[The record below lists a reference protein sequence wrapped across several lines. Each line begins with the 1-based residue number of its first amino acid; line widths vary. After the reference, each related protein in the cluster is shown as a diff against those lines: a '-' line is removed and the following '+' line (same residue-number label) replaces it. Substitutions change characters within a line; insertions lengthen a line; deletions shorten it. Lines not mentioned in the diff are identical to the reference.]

1 MRPALRN
8 RSISSLHTVCAL
20 KLYTQP
26 PTRLA
31 QTECFRN
38 AGPRLRAAFF
48 RVFFY
53 CQERKKKGGLPVAS
67 GIAKPLDIVATHC
80 LRLETIYA
88 AADAAGANRVF
99 PQCRPV
105 PSRRLFSR
113 FFIARKGKKRR
124 TPSCV
129 RHCETA
135 RYVAPIA
142 KARELRYSV

>member
-48 RVFFY
+48 RVFFIAR
-53 CQERKKKGGLPVAS
+53 EGKKGGLPVAS
-67 GIAKPLDIVATHC
+67 GIAKALDI
-80 LRLETIYA
+80 
-88 AADAAGANRVF
+88 
-99 PQCRPV
+99 
-105 PSRRLFSR
+105 
-113 FFIARKGKKRR
+113 
-124 TPSCV
+124 
-129 RHCETA
+129 
-135 RYVAPIA
+135 VAPIA